1 MDIDMGSRFRRECVR
16 VCVLA
21 SVHATH
27 RIVCACVDV
36 IMAIMMDIDL

>member
-1 MDIDMGSRFRRECVR
+1 MDIDTGSRFRRER